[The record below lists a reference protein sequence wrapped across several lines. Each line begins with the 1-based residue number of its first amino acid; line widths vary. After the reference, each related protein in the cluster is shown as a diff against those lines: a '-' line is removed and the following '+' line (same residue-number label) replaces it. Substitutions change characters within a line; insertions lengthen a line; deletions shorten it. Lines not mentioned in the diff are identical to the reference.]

1 MKSLFLATAAAAVMA
16 FMPIAA
22 DAKTNVT
29 VHFGVPFYD
38 YQYAPHYRYYDGYG
52 WYDYG
57 RYGRFDPVVIYDR
70 PYMRGRISC
79 REARRIVRNNGFRNV
94 ETIECNGRTY
104 TFEATRR
111 GRDVTVYVNS
121 RNGRIWRG

>member
-1 MKSLFLATAAAAVMA
+1 MKSLFLAAAAAAVMA
-16 FMPIAA
+16 FAMPTAA
-22 DAKTNVT
+22 DAKVKIYL
-29 VHFGVPFYD
+29 GVPHYD
-38 YQYAPHYRYYDGYG
+38 YQYGPGYRYREGYG
-52 WYDYG
+52 WYEPMGYYNPG
-57 RYGRFDPVVIYDR
+57 YYN
-70 PYMRGRISC
+70 RGRLSC
-79 REARRIVRNNGFRNV
+79 GEARRIVRNNGFRNV

>member
-1 MKSLFLATAAAAVMA
+1 MKSLFLAATAAVAMA
-16 FMPIAA
+16 FAMPTAA
-22 DAKTNVT
+22 QADVKVYL
-29 VHFGVPFYD
+29 GVPHYD
-38 YQYAPHYRYYDGYG
+38 YRVAPDWRFREGYG
-52 WYDYG
+52 WYNPFVVYDRGYG
-57 RYGRFDPVVIYDR
+57 RL
-70 PYMRGRISC
+70 SC
-79 REARRIVRNNGFRNV
+79 REARRIVRNSGFRNV

>member
-1 MKSLFLATAAAAVMA
+1 MKSLFLAAAAAAVMA

-22 DAKTNVT
+22 DAKTNVK
-29 VHFGVPFYD
+29 VYFGVPFYD
-38 YQYAPHYRYYDGYG
+38 YQYGPDYRYYDGYG
-52 WYDYG
+52 WYDHEHYG
-57 RYGRFDPVVIYDR
+57 YFQPRVTF
-70 PYMRGRISC
+70 RGRLSC
-79 REARRIVRNNGFRNV
+79 REARRIVRNSGFRNV